1 MSNTKAAEYAAMVT
15 RPISARQQEF
25 TNWLIANTGYDV
37 DARSVALGAN
47 LRNVYLKTDEYRAA
61 ADARDKAK
69 AAAEIAAVRKA
80 EAAAEKRA
88 AALKAKRAKFEKLLE
103 VDDEQ
108 DGDEQIE
115 EPDEEQDVDVD
126 EVEVEEPEADELVE
140 KIKAK
145 RTVRKSSP
153 APAAAAKPAPRRR
166 TAPKA

>member
-103 VDDEQ
+103 VDEEQ
-108 DGDEQIE
+108 VE
-115 EPDEEQDVDVD
+115 EVDEEQDVDEVEVD
-126 EVEVEEPEADELVE
+126 EVEVEEPEVDEVVE

-145 RTVRKSSP
+145 RTVRNSSP
-153 APAAAAKPAPRRR
+153 APAAATKPAPRRR